1 MQALQKERELLQR
14 QKAASEHAL
23 NANHRQG
30 SGGVWGWL
38 AGTPDTDNQKE
49 DEA

>member
-1 MQALQKERELLQR
+1 MEALQKELELLQR

-38 AGTPDTDNQKE
+38 AGTPDSRNREEE
-49 DEA
+49 DA